1 MIVESY
7 HETTC
12 HFNKNYNNVSVT
24 QKAVNM
30 TSIQKR
36 IRTDLLDKVENTKWE
51 IKYKLR
57 LEVSDVDV
65 INSLIYHHLKDLTAD
80 EVLEYRRKYLG
91 KDE

>member
-1 MIVESY
+1 
-7 HETTC
+7 
-12 HFNKNYNNVSVT
+12 
-24 QKAVNM
+24 M
-30 TSIQKR
+30 TSVQKR
-36 IRTDLLDKVENTKWE
+36 TRTDLLDKVENTKWE